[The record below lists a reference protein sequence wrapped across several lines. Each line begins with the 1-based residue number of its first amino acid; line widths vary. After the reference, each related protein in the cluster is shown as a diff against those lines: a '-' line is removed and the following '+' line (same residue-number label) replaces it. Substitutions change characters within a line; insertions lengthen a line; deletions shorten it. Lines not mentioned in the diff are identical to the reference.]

1 MQNNSGNV
9 PPMLL
14 SEHFG
19 EQLNQRMWG
28 KGCSR
33 RLQAPHFVT
42 LLAPRLYFLSEN
54 LFEI

>member
-14 SEHFG
+14 SEYFG

-54 LFEI
+54 LIEI